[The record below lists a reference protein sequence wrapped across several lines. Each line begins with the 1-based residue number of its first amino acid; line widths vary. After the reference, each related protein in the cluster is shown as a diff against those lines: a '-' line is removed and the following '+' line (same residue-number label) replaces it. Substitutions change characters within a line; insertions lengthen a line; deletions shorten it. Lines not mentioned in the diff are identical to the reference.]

1 MAETITVCDDLIDKV
16 FSPNMDNAI
25 FALTQAKGVVCG
37 LSVCGG
43 GKRPRLTFQTEEG
56 RGTFVAAARAL
67 SRDAGLGAWLQE
79 TNPRLA
85 VGKRGKPVTV
95 ASIDYR

>member
-16 FSPNMDNAI
+16 FSKGMDNAI
-25 FALTQAKGVVCG
+25 FALTEAKGVVCG
-37 LSVCGG
+37 LSVCGSG
-43 GKRPRLTFQTEEG
+43 TRPRLTFQTVEG
-56 RGTFVAAARAL
+56 RSTFVAAAREL
-67 SRDAGLGAWLQE
+67 GKDAGLGAWLQE

-85 VGKRGKPVTV
+85 VGRRGKPVTV